1 MQNIIGSIAS
11 SFGIPPEIASSP
23 VSGLTSMFL
32 QKSTPKAAEGLLKA
46 LPTDITN
53 QVTDDDKKKFRTGQE
68 NINRYDVLRQLSSV
82 TGLNDT
88 DKLEDLADTLLDSIK
103 KNTNIDLSYGLDKDE
118 LFQALSDLSRQSGSS
133 RQIDISG
140 QPQHKV

>member
-1 MQNIIGSIAS
+1 
-11 SFGIPPEIASSP
+11 
-23 VSGLTSMFL
+23 MFI
-32 QKSTPKAAEGLLKA
+32 QKSTPKAAEVLLKA
-46 LPTDITN
+46 LPIDITN
-53 QVTDDDKKKFRTGQE
+53 QFTDNDKKKFRTGQE
-68 NINRYDVLRQLSSV
+68 NINRYDVLTQLSSV

-88 DKLEDLADTLLDSIK
+88 DKLEDLADTVLDSIK
-103 KNTNIDLSYGLDKDE
+103 KNTNIDLSDGLDKDE

>member
-1 MQNIIGSIAS
+1 MQNISGSIAS
-11 SFGIPPEIASSP
+11 SFGIPPEIASSA
-23 VSGLTSMFL
+23 VSGLTSMFI
-32 QKSTPKAAEGLLKA
+32 QKSTPKAAEVLLKA
-46 LPTDITN
+46 LPIDITN
-53 QVTDDDKKKFRTGQE
+53 QFTDNDKKKFRTGQE
-68 NINRYDVLRQLSSV
+68 NINRYDVLTQLSSV

-88 DKLEDLADTLLDSIK
+88 DKLEDLADSVLDSIK
-103 KNTNIDLSYGLDKDE
+103 KNTNIDLSDGLDKDE